1 MFENSRHIDCQLI
14 YWIFTKIYLKQN
26 KNKIKGVGM
35 KTQSGKF
42 RSSREFDRT
51 SFMPKEKENTD

>member
-35 KTQSGKF
+35 KTQSG
-42 RSSREFDRT
+42 SREFDRT
-51 SFMPKEKENTD
+51 SFMPKEKESTN

>member
-35 KTQSGKF
+35 KTQCG
-42 RSSREFDRT
+42 SREFDRT
-51 SFMPKEKENTD
+51 SFMPKEKESTN